1 MMGYS
6 GVTIAKKGW
15 SHATTSYANCSSSTT
30 SSTIWPIKS
39 LGCMTCLKAN
49 QPSTTTNNIWLYCRF
64 ESSIMQF
71 KQQIHTINCLSL
83 LCNCRSDNS
92 KWNGASLMCIL
103 NYRIVENPVKY
114 FSMNIYMTTNENDEV
129 ENMCSNS
136 QNSGATIISAVLD
149 ANQSEYRK

>member
-1 MMGYS
+1 
-6 GVTIAKKGW
+6 
-15 SHATTSYANCSSSTT
+15 
-30 SSTIWPIKS
+30 
-39 LGCMTCLKAN
+39 
-49 QPSTTTNNIWLYCRF
+49 
-64 ESSIMQF
+64 
-71 KQQIHTINCLSL
+71 
-83 LCNCRSDNS
+83 
-92 KWNGASLMCIL
+92 MCIL